1 MIVAAR
7 RATANDIATL
17 VRLYGPARDEQ
28 AALREAWPIADGL
41 AEPIDAAFAA
51 ILDDDES
58 ALFVGTID
66 EVVFGFIWAK
76 LEDLLP
82 QAEGERIGVINLVYV
97 EEEARMV
104 AIGEAMLDQALG
116 WLRGIGITK
125 FDAIVSPGHRLA
137 KNFFESAGFKA
148 RRITM
153 YHNDNE

>member
-7 RATANDIATL
+7 RATSSDVPAL
-17 VRLYGPARDEQ
+17 VHLYGPARDEQ

-41 AEPIDAAFAA
+41 PEPIDEAFAA

-58 ALFVGTID
+58 LLVVGTID
-66 EVVFGFIWAK
+66 DVVFGFIWAK
-76 LEDLLP
+76 VEDLLP
-82 QAEGERIGVINLVYV
+82 QAGGERIGVIRLVYV

-104 AIGEAMLDQALG
+104 AVGEAMLDVALR
-116 WLRGIGITK
+116 WLREIGLSK

-153 YHNDNE
+153 YHDDNE